1 MDKLV
6 ATPVTIGTVLVG
18 IVSMTCGA
26 DEGETE
32 PEPEPLP
39 PQAVK
44 NAANDI
50 AII

>member
-6 ATPVTIGTVLVG
+6 VTPVTIGTVLVG

-32 PEPEPLP
+32 PEPPP